1 MMMANIKVSVNND
14 ATNEKDYV
22 FESQINNRSNEV
34 AQDDYKN
41 SVMEFLDVALGMIK
55 EGK

>member
-14 ATNEKDYV
+14 ATNEKDCV

-41 SVMEFLDVALGMIK
+41 SVMESLDVALGMIK